1 MAEWRAVNIA
11 TITEEKVEEEEVG
24 EDGMVETII
33 SPMKKQPPEAESPQ
47 PAASAAHT
55 NDGKESRP
63 SPERQSSL
71 VEKEVEEGQDN
82 RQAGDGEENRRPSLE
97 RPSSLVEKEV
107 EEGEDSKQAIST
119 ILSTISFDSDSS
131 SVAPARTTLP
141 RTHPAAPRNAA
152 PRHAA
157 ARSRTLPRTGSR
169 ASGFTMNLSEKFVT
183 ELSLYDPDGSRE
195 PLLSP
200 VILLG
205 LFLATD
211 QVLGD
216 HSIYKV
222 SPVSPLA
229 ALKIRPQDRLLKIN
243 GVSLEGWSHACVVD
257 YVKSLTLSAA
267 ATATAEDPDTPTD
280 IRLSIELRRSGRN
293 VRSPQE
299 TPTSKI
305 LDATLRIRRRRAT
318 VTAVQEREMCVR
330 YRTTVPRCLKEAQKG
345 LYLSI
350 NLSSSGVAGLV
361 ACADNSDGAG
371 RFLLHTFDVSS
382 ISSSSPH
389 LNGRSGGGGG
399 GGGIG
404 GGGVGQGEVVVMESD
419 ACRSWYLH
427 ASTPDCVALMFASG
441 LEPQTLTEKDVR
453 FFSLVPLPGDDHL
466 FRIQNLST
474 GSFLSVAPDCLSL
487 VARDVYG
494 SLPDSTVFHVL
505 NC

>member
-1 MAEWRAVNIA
+1 MNIA
-11 TITEEKVEEEEVG
+11 TITEEKVDEEEVG
-24 EDGMVETII
+24 EDGTVETIM
-33 SPMKKQPPEAESPQ
+33 SPTKEQPPDGESPQ
-47 PAASAAHT
+47 PAASAAHPEVRE
-55 NDGKESRP
+55 DAGRP
-63 SPERQSSL
+63 P
-71 VEKEVEEGQDN
+71 
-82 RQAGDGEENRRPSLE
+82 LE

-107 EEGEDSKQAIST
+107 EEEDSKQTIST
-119 ILSTISFDSDSS
+119 ILSTISFDSESP

-141 RTHPAAPRNAA
+141 RTHPAAPRQAK
-152 PRHAA
+152 PRA
-157 ARSRTLPRTGSR
+157 RTLPRAGSR
-169 ASGFTMNLSEKFVT
+169 TSGFTMNLSEKFVT
-183 ELSLYDPDGSRE
+183 ELSFYDPDGSGE

-205 LFLATD
+205 VFLATD

-267 ATATAEDPDTPTD
+267 ATANDADTPTD
-280 IRLSIELRRSGRN
+280 IMLSMELRRSGRN

-299 TPTSKI
+299 APTTKI
-305 LDATLRIRRRRAT
+305 LDATLRIRRRISVFSSGAT

-330 YRTTVPRCLKEAQKG
+330 YRTTVPRCLKEAKKG

-350 NLSSSGVAGLV
+350 SLSSSGVAGMV
-361 ACADNSDGAG
+361 TRADNSDGAG
-371 RFLLHTFDVSS
+371 RFLFHTFDVSS
-382 ISSSSPH
+382 SASSSPH

-399 GGGIG
+399 GSGGGIG
-404 GGGVGQGEVVVMESD
+404 EGEVVVVESD

-427 ASTPDCVALMFASG
+427 ASSPACVALMFSAS

-453 FFSLVPLPGDDHL
+453 FFSLVPVPGDDHL

-474 GSFLSVAPDCLSL
+474 GSFLSLAPDCLSL
-487 VARDVYG
+487 VARDVDG
-494 SLPDSTVFHVL
+494 TLPDSTVFHVF

>member
-1 MAEWRAVNIA
+1 MAEWRPVNIA

-33 SPMKKQPPEAESPQ
+33 SPTKKQPSGGESSQ
-47 PAASAAHT
+47 PSASTAHT
-55 NDGKESRP
+55 EDGKEP
-63 SPERQSSL
+63 QRQSSL
-71 VEKEVEEGQDN
+71 VEKEVEEGLDSK
-82 RQAGDGEENRRPSLE
+82 QAGDEKENRRPSLE

-119 ILSTISFDSDSS
+119 ILSTISFDSDLTT
-131 SVAPARTTLP
+131 VAPARTTLP
-141 RTHPAAPRNAA
+141 RNHPAAPRQAA
-152 PRHAA
+152 P
-157 ARSRTLPRTGSR
+157 RSRTLPRTGSR

-183 ELSLYDPDGSRE
+183 ELGFYDPNGSGE

-205 LFLATD
+205 VFLATD

-243 GVSLEGWSHACVVD
+243 GVSLQGWSHACVVD

-267 ATATAEDPDTPTD
+267 ATATATDADTPTD
-280 IRLSIELRRSGRN
+280 IMLSMEFRRSGRN

-299 TPTSKI
+299 APTSKI
-305 LDATLRIRRRRAT
+305 LDATLRIRRKISVFSSGAT

-330 YRTTVPRCLKEAQKG
+330 YRTTVSRCLKEAQKG
-345 LYLSI
+345 LYVSI
-350 NLSSSGVAGLV
+350 SLSSSGVAGLV
-361 ACADNSDGAG
+361 TRANNNDGAG
-371 RFLLHTFDVSS
+371 QFLFHTFDVSS
-382 ISSSSPH
+382 TASSPD
-389 LNGRSGGGGG
+389 LNGRGGGGAS
-399 GGGIG
+399 
-404 GGGVGQGEVVVMESD
+404 GGVGQGEVVVVESD

-427 ASTPDCVALMFASG
+427 ASSPTCVALMYSSS
-441 LEPQTLTEKDVR
+441 LEPQALTEKDVR
-453 FFSLVPLPGDDHL
+453 FFIVVPLPGDNHL

-474 GSFLSVAPDCLSL
+474 GSFLSVVPDCLSL
-487 VARDVYG
+487 VARDVDG
-494 SLPDSTVFHVL
+494 TLPNSTVFYVL

>member
-1 MAEWRAVNIA
+1 
-11 TITEEKVEEEEVG
+11 
-24 EDGMVETII
+24 
-33 SPMKKQPPEAESPQ
+33 
-47 PAASAAHT
+47 
-55 NDGKESRP
+55 
-63 SPERQSSL
+63 
-71 VEKEVEEGQDN
+71 
-82 RQAGDGEENRRPSLE
+82 
-97 RPSSLVEKEV
+97 
-107 EEGEDSKQAIST
+107 
-119 ILSTISFDSDSS
+119 
-131 SVAPARTTLP
+131 
-141 RTHPAAPRNAA
+141 
-152 PRHAA
+152 
-157 ARSRTLPRTGSR
+157 
-169 ASGFTMNLSEKFVT
+169 MNLSEKFVT

-361 ACADNSDGAG
+361 ACADNSDGGKG
-371 RFLLHTFDVSS
+371 RTCGVE
-382 ISSSSPH
+382 
-389 LNGRSGGGGG
+389 GRKRRRRRRKEGRKED
-399 GGGIG
+399 I
-404 GGGVGQGEVVVMESD
+404 
-419 ACRSWYLH
+419 
-427 ASTPDCVALMFASG
+427 
-441 LEPQTLTEKDVR
+441 
-453 FFSLVPLPGDDHL
+453 
-466 FRIQNLST
+466 
-474 GSFLSVAPDCLSL
+474 
-487 VARDVYG
+487 
-494 SLPDSTVFHVL
+494 
-505 NC
+505 

>member
-55 NDGKESRP
+55 NDGKES
-63 SPERQSSL
+63 
-71 VEKEVEEGQDN
+71 
-82 RQAGDGEENRRPSLE
+82 RRPSLE

-305 LDATLRIRRRRAT
+305 LDATLRIRRRINIFSSGAT

-361 ACADNSDGAG
+361 ACADNSDGG